1 MDEIKNCPNCKCND
15 CAVMTANALSRTWVY
30 CPKCNMSGPLAL
42 HDEAIAAW
50 NNLPRRNDAP
60 VPAKMAHDLATI
72 VTLIDAADRFA
83 DRERF
88 ELAQIGAT
96 TAIAR
101 ALVSICERLDKRGE
115 LPY

>member
-30 CPKCNMSGPLAL
+30 CPKCSMSGPLAL

-60 VPAKMAHDLATI
+60 APAKMADDLAAI
-72 VTLIDAADRFA
+72 VTLIDAAHRFA
-83 DRERF
+83 ECERF
-88 ELAQIGAT
+88 DLAQVSLS

-101 ALVSICERLDKRGE
+101 TLVAICESMDKRGE